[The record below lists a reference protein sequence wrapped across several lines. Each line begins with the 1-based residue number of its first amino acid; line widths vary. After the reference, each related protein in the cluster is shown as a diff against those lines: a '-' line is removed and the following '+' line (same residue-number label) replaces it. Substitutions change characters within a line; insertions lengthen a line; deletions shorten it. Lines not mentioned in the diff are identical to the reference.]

1 MNAPLRNGLRQAL
14 FGWLNLAL
22 TAPGV
27 YLWLGLP
34 LVLRQHGWS
43 GTAIGLFQ
51 LASLPTLFKFL
62 LALPLERRR
71 ATPGTTQASP
81 AAYRGW
87 AILLLL
93 IYAAVLCA
101 LGWRNLLDDK
111 RVLFALATAAALAG
125 TWADVPVNAL
135 AIRVLPP
142 SSRAWAGGIR
152 SMALCLGA
160 IAGGGLMLV
169 AQARWGWQA
178 PFAIMAGALAVGAGL
193 LLFIREERGAQSKA
207 VQAELATVSIPISAA
222 VSTSVSPPANAPVS
236 APVNAPVNAPAW
248 PQILAYFKRDDTR
261 RWLPLLALLFP
272 FIGSGWFFLK
282 PLLLDQGL
290 PAERVAWLVGVGGG
304 AVGAAASAWS
314 ARCSK
319 RMRPAV
325 TVPWHAAAG
334 CAALLSLAVAV
345 WWQAPPAVLI
355 ACAMGIA
362 AAMGATAALTFS
374 LMMSHARPGLQAL
387 DYGIQSSVFSLTRI
401 AAPLAAGV
409 LMDASSPV
417 AMLASLAAASA
428 CVVWVALRTA
438 PSLRG

>member
-1 MNAPLRNGLRQAL
+1 MSPGVRNGLRQAL

-51 LASLPTLFKFL
+51 LASLPTVFKFL
-62 LALPLERRR
+62 FALPLDRPGRRR
-71 ATPGTTQASP
+71 GNYGVWAVALL
-81 AAYRGW
+81 AA
-87 AILLLL
+87 
-93 IYAAVLCA
+93 YAAVLCA
-101 LGWRNLLDDK
+101 LGWRDLLDDA

-135 AIRVLPP
+135 AIRVLPA

-152 SMALCLGA
+152 SMTLCLGA

-178 PFAIMAGALAVGAGL
+178 PFAIMAGALALGAALTAFVKEDG
-193 LLFIREERGAQSKA
+193 EPEASPAAGNERPA
-207 VQAELATVSIPISAA
+207 LAPI
-222 VSTSVSPPANAPVS
+222 T
-236 APVNAPVNAPAW
+236 
-248 PQILAYFKRDDTR
+248 AYFRLDSTR

-272 FIGSGWFFLK
+272 FIGSGWFYLK

-290 PAERVAWLVGVGGG
+290 APERVAWLVGVAGG
-304 AVGAAASAWS
+304 AVGAVASALS
-314 ARCSK
+314 ARGSK
-319 RMRPAV
+319 RLRPAV

-334 CAALLSLAVAV
+334 CAALLALAAAI
-345 WWQAPPAVLI
+345 WLQAPPPVLI

-362 AAMGATAALTFS
+362 AAMGATAALAFS

-401 AAPLAAGV
+401 LAPLAAGV
-409 LMDASSPV
+409 LMDAAGQAWMV
-417 AMLASLAAASA
+417 TVLGVAAAG
-428 CVVWVALRTA
+428 VWVLALRTA
-438 PSLRG
+438 RTLRL